1 MKKDV
6 SKWSGNFTIIYLP
19 SFTRYNK
26 NFSITD
32 FLKKR
37 KIQEI
42 IGNNNIS
49 LIDMDDIF
57 KENDMNNNNLFNLG
71 IYGHYVKEGY
81 ELIANTII
89 KDIKY

>member
-1 MKKDV
+1 M
-6 SKWSGNFTIIYLP
+6 N
-19 SFTRYNK
+19 
-26 NFSITD
+26 
-32 FLKKR
+32 
-37 KIQEI
+37 
-42 IGNNNIS
+42 NNNIS

-57 KENDMNNNNLFNLG
+57 KENDMDNNNLFNLG

>member
-26 NFSITD
+26 NFLSI
-32 FLKKR
+32 FLKE

-42 IGNNNIS
+42 ISNNNIS